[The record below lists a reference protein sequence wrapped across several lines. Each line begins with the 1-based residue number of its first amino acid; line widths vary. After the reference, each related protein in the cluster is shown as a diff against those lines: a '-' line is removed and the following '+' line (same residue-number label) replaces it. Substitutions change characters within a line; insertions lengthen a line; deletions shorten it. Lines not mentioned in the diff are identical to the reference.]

1 MCTSLCYNLL
11 MKKALQELQFKVL
24 IEQDEDGVF
33 VASVPAI
40 PGCHTQGETYE
51 EAVKGIE
58 EAIELC
64 LEVAKNDEKYREK
77 IDFGEVSENKPRF
90 LGVVNIPI
98 QTAH

>member
-1 MCTSLCYNLL
+1 MSNIV
-11 MKKALQELQFKVL
+11 KNLQFKVL

-40 PGCHTQGETYE
+40 PGCHTQGDTYE
-51 EAVKGIE
+51 EAVKGIQ

-64 LEVAKNDEKYREK
+64 LEVAKNDKKYKDK
-77 IDFGEVSENKPRF
+77 IDFSEVSENKSRF

-98 QTAH
+98 RLGFSL